1 MIMTEKEYPSVPEQG
16 KNLAKF
22 TLNVFQNIFQGQPL
36 FTTEEVINQRM
47 SICKTCDWYDESQN
61 RCKHCGCMLEH
72 KVKFALD
79 SCPLKKWDIDEN
91 TWNEAFEKAT
101 K

>member
-1 MIMTEKEYPSVPEQG
+1 MSEKDYPSLSEQG
-16 KNLAKF
+16 KNLSKF
-22 TLNVFQNIFQGQPL
+22 TLDVFKSIFYGQPL
-36 FTTEEVINQRM
+36 FATEEISNQRM
-47 SICKTCDWYDESQN
+47 SICRSCDKYDESQK
-61 RCKHCGCMLEH
+61 RCRECGCMLEH

-91 TWNEAFEKAT
+91 AWNEAFDRVT

>member
-1 MIMTEKEYPSVPEQG
+1 
-16 KNLAKF
+16 
-22 TLNVFQNIFQGQPL
+22 
-36 FTTEEVINQRM
+36 
-47 SICKTCDWYDESQN
+47 
-61 RCKHCGCMLEH
+61 MLEH

-91 TWNEAFEKAT
+91 AWNEAFDRVT